1 METEAKRLILQYGQP
16 ITITKSPADAPEST
30 QAFIQPLRWDGQ
42 SALYGDYADTENT
55 EQFLYIGP
63 PNFPLSTY
71 PSTTVITA
79 ENQNYIIKKAESVY
93 LSGQRVYE
101 RAVLEKETEVG

>member
-1 METEAKRLILQYGQP
+1 METEAKMLILRYGQP
-16 ITITKSPADAPEST
+16 ITITKSLTGTPEST

-42 SALYGDYADTENT
+42 SPLYGDYEDTAHT

-63 PNFPLSTY
+63 PNFPISTY
-71 PSTTVITA
+71 PSTTIIKA

-93 LSGQRVYE
+93 LSGQRIYE
-101 RAVLEKETEVG
+101 RAVLEKETQ